1 MAVDGAPGLEATRS
15 ADAFTVERVDRDAYS
30 QPAPVLDYHQRQI
43 FLAGRGHF
51 GRRWVV
57 FAANGEWGLGPTF
70 VADRCSHCHL
80 RGGRGAPPE
89 FDDEQL
95 LSMVVRVSVDGSDE
109 FGGPK
114 PHPHYGVQ
122 LQNRALQGQGFE
134 YDYTGSPVPHEAD
147 LYLSWTETTVVL
159 ADGESVN
166 LRAPQARIDKLA
178 FGPLGDRSMT
188 SLRIAPP
195 VFGLGLLEAVEE
207 ETVLA
212 IAQWQKSIGYSGR
225 PNYVRDDISKRTR
238 LGRFGWKANQPSLRQ
253 QVAAAAIADMG
264 VTSDVYIEQNCPPI
278 QTVCQMQIP
287 GGTRELIDVDWDQ
300 FEFWLRG
307 LGVPARRNVADA
319 QFVRGERLFNQA
331 HCAVCHVPELT
342 TAQAFQEFPTLANQT
357 IRPYTDLLLHD
368 MGEALA
374 DGRPDFKAGPR
385 DWRTAPLWG
394 LGLSKAVNGSTS
406 LLHDG

>member
-1 MAVDGAPGLEATRS
+1 M
-15 ADAFTVERVDRDAYS
+15 
-30 QPAPVLDYHQRQI
+30 
-43 FLAGRGHF
+43 
-51 GRRWVV
+51 
-57 FAANGEWGLGPTF
+57 
-70 VADRCSHCHL
+70 
-80 RGGRGAPPE
+80 
-89 FDDEQL
+89 
-95 LSMVVRVSVDGSDE
+95 
-109 FGGPK
+109 
-114 PHPHYGVQ
+114 
-122 LQNRALQGQGFE
+122 
-134 YDYTGSPVPHEAD
+134 
-147 LYLSWTETTVVL
+147 
-159 ADGESVN
+159 
-166 LRAPQARIDKLA
+166 
-178 FGPLGDRSMT
+178 
-188 SLRIAPP
+188 
-195 VFGLGLLEAVEE
+195 
-207 ETVLA
+207 
-212 IAQWQKSIGYSGR
+212 
-225 PNYVRDDISKRTR
+225 
-238 LGRFGWKANQPSLRQ
+238 
-253 QVAAAAIADMG
+253 AAAAIADMG

-394 LGLSKAVNGSTS
+394 LGLSKTVNGSTS
-406 LLHDG
+406 LLHDGRARNVTEAILWHGGEAQRSHDAFIEMPRADREALVYFVNSI